1 METKKC
7 SKCGEEKDISEFRN
21 NNRSKDK
28 KDYFCKLCR
37 RERDNNY
44 RKNNKDKIKKTRK
57 EYREKNKDK
66 IKEYKKEYREKNKDK
81 IKEYKKEWYENN
93 KDKIK
98 EARYN
103 LYQKNKDKE
112 KDKAIIYNNTPILY
126 NSTLKVRQEI
136 KLYEEVKE
144 SDDGYLMCKCTYCG
158 EWYKPTI
165 LSLQSR
171 LSAINGTGSGGECR
185 LYCSNNCKNDCPSY
199 RQHLYF
205 RDQKP
210 ATSRE
215 VQPELRQMVFER
227 DNWTCQKCN
236 TYKDDLQVGLHC
248 HHIEGIQWEPIE
260 SADLDICITYCKN
273 CHKEIHRIEG
283 CTYLDMQCA

>member
-1 METKKC
+1 MKTKKC
-7 SKCGEEKDISEFRN
+7 SKCGEERDIKNFGKYKK
-21 NNRSKDK
+21 SKDGLQPWCKGCK
-28 KDYFCKLCR
+28 KQYY
-37 RERDNNY
+37 E
-44 RKNNKDKIKKTRK
+44 NNKDKYK
-57 EYREKNKDK
+57 ENHKQYYENNKDK
-66 IKEYKKEYREKNKDK
+66 IKEYKKEYKEKNKDK
-81 IKEYKKEWYENN
+81 IKQHRNSYMLYSSNT
-93 KDKIK
+93 KI
-98 EARYN
+98 
-103 LYQKNKDKE
+103 
-112 KDKAIIYNNTPILY
+112 
-126 NSTLKVRQEI
+126 RQYIE
-136 KLYEEVKE
+136 LYEEIKQ
-144 SDDGYLMCKCTYCG
+144 SDDGHLMCKCTYCG